1 MDNNDALIYQ
11 AIKTVKDANRAVA
24 AAAQK
29 FVQEINACQFSFSV
43 ALVAAEKQVPYK
55 PAEVYTGSNSKAHE
69 CKCGAKL
76 TEKTNYC
83 KECGQR
89 LDWSASS
96 GKDWPPYLDLPKK

>member
-1 MDNNDALIYQ
+1 MDDNTTIYM
-11 AIKTVKDANRAVA
+11 AIKAVKDANRGVA
-24 AAAQK
+24 LAAQK
-29 FVQEINACQFSFSV
+29 FVQEVNAYQFSLSV

-55 PAEVYTGSNSKAHE
+55 PTEVYTGGNSKAHE

-76 TEKTNYC
+76 TTKTKYC
-83 KECGQR
+83 PDCGQR